1 MTGDERQLCSA
12 GRVENGINSGPRD
25 TIECPSKTYGDKM
38 RRIAQVESGK
48 KSIINQSLKS
58 LFQI

>member
-38 RRIAQVESGK
+38 SRIAQVESGK
-48 KSIINQSLKS
+48 NR
-58 LFQI
+58 